1 MTDKQDTHDRTHTTE
16 HSRRR
21 TAATEHTAGRRI
33 GGQAEGSTKTTHGS
47 RQGTGRDQGES
58 RQTEKSM

>member
-1 MTDKQDTHDRTHTTE
+1 M
-16 HSRRR
+16 
-21 TAATEHTAGRRI
+21 TAAARGHTAGRRI

-58 RQTEKSM
+58 RQTEKKYVIYLRER